1 MLDCAQE
8 VKDLDGGLAR
18 MQVPDEL
25 VDGQATDRFMREILN
40 VFMYVLD
47 DKEKRSRK
55 ENKGRERKGREK
67 KKKEKKR

>member
-1 MLDCAQE
+1 MRITISTANKTVRKDNMLDCAQE

-55 ENKGRERKGREK
+55 ENK
-67 KKKEKKR
+67 